1 MLKQLTLDGKIRELQ
16 IEFQLDGW
24 RKQEREQASE
34 GGYDLYL
41 ISGGLYDTR
50 TDTITISLDALLEV
64 VLLKIGD
71 FSPNEDEA
79 FIAQFSKTV
88 SHEYIHSLINNMVS
102 GSACHKFDNI
112 AEKLERL
119 KANE

>member
-16 IEFQLDGW
+16 IELQLDGW
-24 RKQEREQASE
+24 RKQEKKQAAE
-34 GGYDLYL
+34 GGHGPYL
-41 ISGGLYDTR
+41 ISGGLYDPR
-50 TDTITISLDALLEV
+50 TDTITISLDALLEA

-79 FIAQFSKTV
+79 FIAQFSNTV

-102 GSACHKFDNI
+102 ASACHKFDNI
-112 AEKLERL
+112 AEKVEEV
-119 KANE
+119 KG